1 MKKESKLVKYL
12 ESMEVDSMS
21 MATLGP
27 EELQNEMIQKFL
39 LCFDEFKNVKKIN
52 VLKLPMYLGDAK
64 TGAPIEQDET
74 NLGDKSKTK
83 QYQTL
88 SFTYD
93 PNKEFNIEFNEEID
107 LYSITLSIKI
117 YDPEELNI
125 FKLGPGT
132 WVMPSLYSPVDFTP
146 LKEVRVIFSP
156 EAIQDIFSLENK
168 EDVEKEVKKRLMK
181 SFEDALDNGLKENV
195 PYRRTLLFRVSSRS
209 VKDSVEKNNNK
220 R

>member
-12 ESMEVDSMS
+12 ESIEVDSMS
-21 MATLGP
+21 MPTLGP
-27 EELQNEMIQKFL
+27 EELQNEMVQKFL

-52 VLKLPMYLGDAK
+52 VLKLPVYLGDAK

-83 QYQTL
+83 NYQAV
-88 SFTYD
+88 SFNYD
-93 PNKEFNIEFNEEID
+93 PNRESNIEFNEEID
-107 LYSITLSIKI
+107 LYSITLSIRI

-125 FKLGPGT
+125 FKLGAGT

-146 LKEVRVIFSP
+146 LREVRVIFSP

-195 PYRRTLLFRVSSRS
+195 PYRRTILFRTSSRS
-209 VKDSVEKNNNK
+209 VKDTVEKNNSK

>member
-12 ESMEVDSMS
+12 ESIEVDSMS

-27 EELQNEMIQKFL
+27 EELQNEMVQKFL

-52 VLKLPMYLGDAK
+52 VLKAPVYLGDTK
-64 TGAPIEQDET
+64 TGAPIEQDED

-83 QYQTL
+83 KYQVV
-88 SFTYD
+88 SFNYD
-93 PNKEFNIEFNEEID
+93 PNRESNIEFNEEID
-107 LYSITLSIKI
+107 LYCITLSIKI

-125 FKLGPGT
+125 FKLGVGT
-132 WVMPSLYSPVDFTP
+132 WVMPSLYNPVDFTP

-156 EAIQDIFSLENK
+156 EAIQDIFSLENNK
-168 EDVEKEVKKRLMK
+168 DVEKEVKKRLMK
-181 SFEDALDNGLKENV
+181 SFEDAIDNGLKENV
-195 PYRRTLLFRVSSRS
+195 PYRRTVLFRVSNRS
-209 VKDSVEKNNNK
+209 VKETIEKNNSK

>member
-12 ESMEVDSMS
+12 ESIEVNSMS
-21 MATLGP
+21 MTTLGP
-27 EELQNEMIQKFL
+27 EELQNEMVQKFL

-52 VLKLPMYLGDAK
+52 VLKAPVYLGDIN

-83 QYQTL
+83 QYQAV
-88 SFTYD
+88 SFSYD
-93 PNKEFNIEFNEEID
+93 PNREFNIEFNEEID
-107 LYSITLSIKI
+107 LYSITLSIRI

-125 FKLGPGT
+125 FKLGAGT
-132 WVMPSLYSPVDFTP
+132 WVMPSLYNPVDFTP
-146 LKEVRVIFSP
+146 LREVRVIFSP
-156 EAIQDIFSLENK
+156 EAIQDIFSLKNK

-195 PYRRTLLFRVSSRS
+195 PYRRTLLFRVSSIS

>member
-12 ESMEVDSMS
+12 ESIEVDSMS

-27 EELQNEMIQKFL
+27 EELQNEMVQKFL

-52 VLKLPMYLGDAK
+52 VLKLPMYLGDIK

-83 QYQTL
+83 KYQAV
-88 SFTYD
+88 SFNYD
-93 PNKEFNIEFNEEID
+93 PNRESNIEFNEEID
-107 LYSITLSIKI
+107 LYCITLSPKM

-125 FKLGPGT
+125 FKLGVGT
-132 WVMPSLYSPVDFTP
+132 WVMPSLYNPVDFTP

-156 EAIQDIFSLENK
+156 EAIQDIFSLTNK

-181 SFEDALDNGLKENV
+181 SFEDAIDNGLKENV
-195 PYRRTLLFRVSSRS
+195 PYRRTVLFRVSSRS
-209 VKDSVEKNNNK
+209 VKETIEKNNSK